1 MIQPAEIF
9 NRCTYRCTYPYAYDH
24 LAAASPSSLLVPPNL
39 FSTENRLE
47 ITYIKTSLIKL
58 VKAYKKRRLVLF
70 PFAKSSCMLM
80 LPIKNRGEKAG
91 MKMSNTNNHN
101 YRFDVQQLSKLF
113 YTVQEA
119 SDLLSIGRSTMYAKL
134 KSGEI
139 TAVYP
144 TSSARIPATAIM
156 RYANNLESEERRHR
170 SRTKAGQNPCK
181 IRGNSDASQKEGVQ

>member
-1 MIQPAEIF
+1 MLTLKRLQLGSILLQLGSVSQDQLDQALSEQRRKNNTKRLGEILVEMRMISEQ
-9 NRCTYRCTYPYAYDH
+9 
-24 LAAASPSSLLVPPNL
+24 SLLV
-39 FSTENRLE
+39 
-47 ITYIKTSLIKL
+47 
-58 VKAYKKRRLVLF
+58 A
-70 PFAKSSCMLM
+70 
-80 LPIKNRGEKAG
+80 
-91 MKMSNTNNHN
+91 
-101 YRFDVQQLSKLF
+101 LSKQLECPIVDLGSNPPSEDALRIISSELF